1 MDQMVSSTL
10 VKGIFIQSP
19 DSNAHLSQKHP
30 HRHIHFYQVA
40 GHHFAQPNAHI
51 KLTIKEAGVLAQA
64 RLMGALAVEIR
75 VYSESYLCPQLN
87 LGPLHNLFFDV
98 TAPDLLEDWGLTRDP
113 VKIDKK

>member
-1 MDQMVSSTL
+1 MVSSTL

-40 GHHFAQPNAHI
+40 GQSDAQPNAHI
-51 KLTIKEAGVLAQA
+51 KLTIKEAGVLAQE

-98 TAPDLLEDWGLTRDP
+98 TAQTCLKTGG
-113 VKIDKK
+113 

>member
-19 DSNAHLSQKHP
+19 DSNARLSQKHP
-30 HRHIHFYQVA
+30 HRHIQFCQVA

-51 KLTIKEAGVLAQA
+51 RLTIKEAGVPAQA

-75 VYSESYLCPQLN
+75 VYSESYLCPQLD
-87 LGPLHNLFFDV
+87 LELLHNLLFDV
-98 TAPDLLEDWGLTRDP
+98 TAQTCLKTGG
-113 VKIDKK
+113 KKGSSKER